1 MTYPNLRKAPIV
13 EGLIHMQLKP
23 HQGMSVED
31 LRAFGERIKENY
43 PMVGELRDVRAQLVL
58 SKAEGPSQSVAAA
71 HAGYRMER
79 RTPHFVVHA
88 RTTELLVSRL
98 KPYDRWEELLSETK
112 LLWKQYCD
120 VCLPEL
126 VTRLATRFINQ
137 IELPVKE
144 LDFDHYLSAPPS
156 IPETLP
162 QTLEQFLTRVVL
174 PDEETGAHIA
184 ISQASGAV
192 NPETE
197 TLAILLDIDV
207 YREVE
212 FPVASDQIWE
222 LLGKMRDI
230 KNRAFFGSL
239 TEKAIDLFK

>member
-23 HQGMSVED
+23 RQGMSVAD
-31 LRAFGERIKENY
+31 LRAFGERIKEHY
-43 PMVGELRDVRAQLVL
+43 SIVGELRDVRAQLVL
-58 SKAEGPSQSVAAA
+58 NQTEGTSQSVAAA
-71 HAGYRMER
+71 LVGYRMER
-79 RTPHFVVHA
+79 KSPHFVVHA
-88 RTTELLVSRL
+88 RTNELLVSRL
-98 KPYDRWEELLSETK
+98 RPYDKWEELIAETK

-137 IELPVKE
+137 IELPLE
-144 LDFDHYLSAPPS
+144 GLDLDEYLSAPAV
-156 IPETLP
+156 IPKTLS
-162 QTLEQFLTRVVL
+162 QTFEQFLTRVVV
-174 PDEETGAHIA
+174 PDEETGVHIA

-192 NPETE
+192 NPETQ
-197 TLAILLDIDV
+197 TLAILMDIDV
-207 YREVE
+207 YKEVE
-212 FPVASDQIWE
+212 LALASDQLWE

-239 TEKAIDLFK
+239 TEKAIDLFR